1 MPDSQQ
7 SKQYAI
13 QILFILTGLVLVL
26 KAFQL
31 QVWDSTYRDKADAT
45 AIDRVTLYPSR
56 GAIFDRN
63 QRLLVNNNPVYDVMV
78 TYGRIDQS
86 MDTLKFCGLLGITK
100 ESFVKRLNKDWRSNR
115 FSKYLP
121 FVFLKN
127 ISAAT
132 YAQFQESMY
141 QFPSSW

>member
-1 MPDSQQ
+1 MSDTQQ

-13 QILFILTGLVLVL
+13 QILFILTGVVLVL

-63 QRLLVNNNPVYDVMV
+63 QKLLVNNNPVYDVMV
-78 TYGRIDQS
+78 TYGRIDKS
-86 MDTLKFCGLLGITK
+86 MDTLKFCKLLGVTK
-100 ESFVKRLNKDWRSNR
+100 
-115 FSKYLP
+115 
-121 FVFLKN
+121 
-127 ISAAT
+127 
-132 YAQFQESMY
+132 
-141 QFPSSW
+141 